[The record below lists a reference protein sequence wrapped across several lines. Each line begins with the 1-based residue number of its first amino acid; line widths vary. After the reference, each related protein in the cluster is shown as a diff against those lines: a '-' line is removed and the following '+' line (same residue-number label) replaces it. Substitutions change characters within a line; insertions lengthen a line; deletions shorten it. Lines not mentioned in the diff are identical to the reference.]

1 VRVSVLNVVEI
12 AAVAAF
18 AYSGAVTARKR
29 GMDIVGVSAL
39 AIING
44 LAGGMVRDTLID
56 HPVIALYD
64 RRLLVTCLVVATAV
78 ALLGDHI
85 NATLVEVID
94 AVGLGLF
101 TVLGTRRALD
111 TNVTAIAA
119 VLLGAV
125 TVAVGSLLR
134 DVLAGDRPTVFYRS
148 QLYVTASVIG
158 SIAYVIGAQTTVSRQ
173 VLLFSCAA
181 LATSLRLA
189 AWRFD
194 WTAPIPGGRRP
205 TQ

>member
-1 VRVSVLNVVEI
+1 MNIVEI

-18 AYSGAVTARKR
+18 AYSGATTARKR

-56 HPVIALYD
+56 RPVLALYD

-85 NATLVEVID
+85 NATVVEVID

-125 TVAVGSLLR
+125 TVSVGSLLR

-148 QLYVTASVIG
+148 QWYVTASVIG
-158 SIAYVIGAQTTVSRQ
+158 GITYVALAQTSISRQ
-173 VLLFSCAA
+173 VLLFGVAA
-181 LATSLRLA
+181 LATTLRLA
-189 AWRFD
+189 AWKFD
-194 WTAPIPGGRRP
+194 WTAPIPGGKRP